1 MFSCCCSSSCY
12 FIFVRSVLYELK
24 SYESA
29 IALTPIQLPPRS
41 KVMEVAVSSTHI
53 IAVTTGVV
61 VLIYMTL
68 LTGLKSLKVCA
79 GKFRQI
85 SLREMQSGQMLKG
98 IQETVV

>member
-1 MFSCCCSSSCY
+1 
-12 FIFVRSVLYELK
+12 VLYELK

-61 VLIYMTL
+61 VLVYLML
-68 LTGLKSLKVCA
+68 LTGLKSLKVCTE
-79 GKFRQI
+79 KFRQI
-85 SLREMQSGQMLKG
+85 SFRDMQSGQMFYLCMKRH
-98 IQETVV
+98 TRNCSVVRG

>member
-1 MFSCCCSSSCY
+1 M
-12 FIFVRSVLYELK
+12 
-24 SYESA
+24 
-29 IALTPIQLPPRS
+29 
-41 KVMEVAVSSTHI
+41 MEVAVSSTHI

-68 LTGLKSLKVCA
+68 LTGLKSLRVCA

>member
-1 MFSCCCSSSCY
+1 
-12 FIFVRSVLYELK
+12 VLYELK

-61 VLIYMTL
+61 VLIYMML
-68 LTGLKSLKVCA
+68 LTGLKSLKACA
-79 GKFRQI
+79 KKFRQI
-85 SLREMQSGQMLKG
+85 SLREMQSRQMFYLCMKRHTG
-98 IQETVV
+98 NCSLARG